1 MLQTIAD
8 DLWGEPSL
16 AYHVQPVLPPECL
29 AALEGL
35 LGPIAERWPAP
46 LHLGSRQMLHVTIYA
61 LVPVKDDFD
70 KEGYWRRIAAPSL
83 ALVEELCAGHPP
95 IELHFSRIKVTDT
108 AIIAVAQET
117 SGLIE
122 AIRERI
128 AGTIPPPPGREPLR
142 YDLIHSTLARYR
154 SSGPVPDAAV
164 ERVERLPLSIRAPV
178 RGIKIVRETLF
189 PCLIVDEIASVP
201 LSG

>member
-1 MLQTIAD
+1 M
-8 DLWGEPSL
+8 
-16 AYHVQPVLPPECL
+16 
-29 AALEGL
+29 
-35 LGPIAERWPAP
+35 
-46 LHLGSRQMLHVTIYA
+46 
-61 LVPVKDDFD
+61 
-70 KEGYWRRIAAPSL
+70 
-83 ALVEELCAGHPP
+83 EELCAGHAP

-117 SGLIE
+117 SGLIG

-128 AGTIPPPPGREPLR
+128 ASTIPPPPGREPLR

-189 PCLIVDEIASVP
+189 PCLIVDEIASVA
-201 LSG
+201 LAG